1 MSISGVYA
9 LTTQNTS
16 GVLSTGFVDVKLQTY
31 ELNSENEEVE
41 FSENKKLLPGENISF
56 IPKVINLG
64 ANCYIRI
71 KIDYN
76 NLDFSEYVTGFSD
89 NFEKHGSYYYYKN
102 ILNTDETLVLFNTIT
117 IPPNADTL
125 AEDKNLKFEITVEAM
140 QEKNFAPDYSI
151 EDPWNGIV
159 PTDNDK
165 ASYDIDNEKDL
176 NITIKYENGTEKD
189 ISIPNNFLEALK
201 DAMPGDSFTE
211 KIEIKNI
218 TKDRVKYFLKLD
230 LNNLNTDEIELLNNL
245 NLEITNEK
253 GKVLYNNKLL
263 INNNAIIA
271 ELEKNE
277 SSKLEFKITVP
288 KELPNKYS
296 NLNPKLSL
304 TFSSDYKEKTNTNTN
319 SGTIENSSNTNLQNN
334 SITKL
339 VTNPKTGDKVF
350 FAMIIFIISAICF
363 VVTIVLDFIIRKKEN
378 I

>member
-41 FSENKKLLPGENISF
+41 FSEKKKLLPGETISF

-71 KIDYN
+71 KINYN
-76 NLDFSEYVTGFSD
+76 SLDFSEYVTGFSS
-89 NFEKHGSYYYYKN
+89 NFEKYGDYYYYKN

-140 QEKNFAPDYSI
+140 QDKNFAPDYSI

-159 PTDNDK
+159 PTDNDT

-218 TKDRVKYFLKLD
+218 TKDKVKYFLKLD

-304 TFSSDYKEKTNTNTN
+304 TFSSDYKEKTNTN
-319 SGTIENSSNTNLQNN
+319 SGTIENSSNTNLQNKG
-334 SITKL
+334 ITKL